1 MRFTKECCA
10 KATGFVFPEGSAVGW
25 KVEVEEAPDGGFN
38 WWIFSTEKE
47 RAEAGPSMG
56 FKTAEEA
63 QEEAD
68 RCLAGLVGRY

>member
-1 MRFTKECCA
+1 MGGERECCA
-10 KATGFVFPEGSAVGW
+10 KGFVFPEGSAVGW
-25 KVEVEEAPDGGFN
+25 KVEEAPDGGFN